1 MWPLG
6 WFAELRSLGV
16 SDRVVQ
22 CAEHMIVSLKVA
34 PEDDSGER
42 YSAHDRR
49 CRRDYDGKA

>member
-1 MWPLG
+1 
-6 WFAELRSLGV
+6 
-16 SDRVVQ
+16 
-22 CAEHMIVSLKVA
+22 MIASLKVA